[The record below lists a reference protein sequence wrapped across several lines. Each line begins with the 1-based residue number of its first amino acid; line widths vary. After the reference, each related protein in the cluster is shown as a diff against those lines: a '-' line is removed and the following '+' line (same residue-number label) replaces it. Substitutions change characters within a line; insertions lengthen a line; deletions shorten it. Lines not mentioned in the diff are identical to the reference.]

1 MTGRPRLT
9 RQRSYNW
16 DSALAGDLQ
25 RLYWDRDFMV
35 SPESFR
41 VQVLQAAKRRDVA
54 VWTRRIRDPKR
65 PKSHGRSVVEFQ
77 AYPDRAYAQG
87 PPKS

>member
-1 MTGRPRLT
+1 MAGRPKTT
-9 RQRSYNW
+9 RQCTYDW
-16 DSALAGDLQ
+16 DSFLTGGLQ

-35 SPESFR
+35 PPESFR

-77 AYPDRAYAQG
+77 AYPDCTYAQG
-87 PPKS
+87 PPEP